1 MRRTRL
7 ASAEGLSAPDVRIG
21 IGLNLGR
28 ACVGNMGSEHRF
40 NYSIV
45 GDAVNVAA
53 RIESLT
59 KELGVDILAA
69 DSLREEAPKFA
80 WLEAGDVE
88 LRGRHETT
96 NLFVLVGD
104 ETLAASEAFATL
116 SQEHAALMR
125 AAARGKKF
133 ETERRL
139 MACESLA
146 AASFPMLTLFY
157 DKFLERHALDVA
169 DVA

>member
-1 MRRTRL
+1 MC
-7 ASAEGLSAPDVRIG
+7 ASASASIWA
-21 IGLNLGR
+21 II
-28 ACVGNMGSEHRF
+28 VGNMGSEHRF

-69 DSLREEAPKFA
+69 DSLQEAPTFA

-125 AAARGKKF
+125 AAARAKNSKPNAG
-133 ETERRL
+133 
-139 MACESLA
+139 
-146 AASFPMLTLFY
+146 
-157 DKFLERHALDVA
+157 
-169 DVA
+169 

>member
-1 MRRTRL
+1 M
-7 ASAEGLSAPDVRIG
+7 RIG

-69 DSLREEAPKFA
+69 DSLREDAPDLPGWKLGTSSCEGPWRRRIF
-80 WLEAGDVE
+80 
-88 LRGRHETT
+88 RPCGRR
-96 NLFVLVGD
+96 D
-104 ETLAASEAFATL
+104 LAASEAFATL
-116 SQEHAALMR
+116 SHEHAALMK
-125 AAARGKKF
+125 AAARGEKF
-133 ETERRL
+133 KTERRL
-139 MACESLA
+139 MACESFA
-146 AASFPMLTLFY
+146 VASFPMLTLFY
-157 DKFLERHALDVA
+157 DKFLERHELDVA